1 MTVLRMSQR
10 EIERLEVVSQ
20 VADKRLTL
28 VQAGYIL
35 GLSKRQMQRLVNQYR
50 QSGAVGLLSKR
61 REQPSNRKYPDSL
74 REYVVA
80 LIRRYYADFGPTL
93 AAEKLLERHE
103 IGLSVTAI
111 RRWMIDGGLW
121 VPRKKR
127 QLQIHQPRPRR
138 DSFGELVQIDGSDHH
153 WFEDRGPRCSLLVF
167 IDDATGRLMELRFAQ
182 SESTFDYFL
191 ATRRYIEQHGKPVA
205 FYSDKHSVFRVNKVG
220 ATSGTGMT
228 QFGRALHEL
237 NIDIIC
243 ANTSQAKGRVE
254 RANKTLQDR
263 LVKELRLRDIST
275 LSAANE
281 YAPEFM
287 KAFNQ
292 RFSREPR
299 QSENIHRPLEAD
311 LALDEVFCWRE
322 ERTVSK
328 SLTVQYDKVIYL
340 LDKDTSLAKR
350 LPRKKVTVFDYPDGT
365 IAIKYKGLPLSYSI
379 FDKVSQVDQ
388 GQIVSNKRLGA
399 VLAFAQEEQ
408 KSRAGKRSQKG
419 PARGAQRQIKKERAR
434 QANPAV

>member
-1 MTVLRMSQR
+1 MAVLSMSQK
-10 EIERLEVVSQ
+10 EIDRLDVVSQ

-28 VQAGYIL
+28 VQAGGIL
-35 GLSKRQMQRLVNQYR
+35 GLSKRQVQRLVNQYR
-50 QSGAVGLLSKR
+50 QSGAVGLLSKHR
-61 REQPSNRKYPDSL
+61 DRPSNRKYPNSL

-80 LIRRYYADFGPTL
+80 LIKTYYSDFGPTL
-93 AAEKLLERHE
+93 ATEKLQERHDVE
-103 IGLSVTAI
+103 LSVTAI
-111 RRWMIDGGLW
+111 RRWMIDDGLW

-127 QLQIHQPRPRR
+127 QVQIHQPRPRR
-138 DSFGELVQIDGSDHH
+138 DSFGELIQIDGSDHP

-167 IDDATGRLMELRFAQ
+167 IDDATGRLMELRFAK

-191 ATRRYIEQHGKPVA
+191 ATRSYIEQHGKPVA

-275 LSAANE
+275 LCAANE

-287 KAFNQ
+287 EAFNQ

-299 QSENIHRPLEAD
+299 QSEDIHRPLERN
-311 LALDEVFCWRE
+311 LTLEEIFCWQV

-340 LDKDTSLAKR
+340 LDKDASLAKR
-350 LPRKKVTVFDYPDGT
+350 LPRKKVTIFDYPDGT
-365 IAIKYKGLPLSYSI
+365 IAIKYKGLPLPYAI

-388 GQIVSNKRLGA
+388 GQVVSNKRLGT
-399 VLAFAQEEQ
+399 VLALAQEEQ
-408 KSRAGKRSQKG
+408 KLRAGKRSQKG
-419 PARGAQRQIKKERAR
+419 PARGAQRQIKKERTR